1 MVRFTSGPAM
11 SMAVDWDINTK
22 HILLAL
28 WSIGQITIL
37 PKFVAYE
44 KSFYNRSVT
53 PTFYIKMLIF
63 NIKGRFPEFRMYPN
77 FANLF
82 SKFLGST
89 VYKEISKLR

>member
-1 MVRFTSGPAM
+1 MKKVST
-11 SMAVDWDINTK
+11 
-22 HILLAL
+22 
-28 WSIGQITIL
+28 
-37 PKFVAYE
+37 
-44 KSFYNRSVT
+44 NRSVT

-89 VYKEISKLR
+89 VYKEISKLQ

>member
-1 MVRFTSGPAM
+1 MKKVST
-11 SMAVDWDINTK
+11 
-22 HILLAL
+22 
-28 WSIGQITIL
+28 
-37 PKFVAYE
+37 
-44 KSFYNRSVT
+44 NRSVT

-89 VYKEISKLR
+89 VYKEISKLQLKVQIKSLRLAVL